1 MLLFTVPE
9 RKTNCTQNKNWALQD
24 VVTVW
29 QKPTYWLPAKPDQG
43 DLTQKG
49 CLFFFF
55 FWETWLTQQ
64 HEFLTA
70 AGLGVTYQTLYT
82 VGLL

>member
-29 QKPTYWLPAKPDQG
+29 QKPTYWLPTKPDQG

-49 CLFFFF
+49 CLFFFLGNLIN
-55 FWETWLTQQ
+55 T
-64 HEFLTA
+64 TA
-70 AGLGVTYQTLYT
+70 WVSYSRWSGCDIPTTIYSIV
-82 VGLL
+82 